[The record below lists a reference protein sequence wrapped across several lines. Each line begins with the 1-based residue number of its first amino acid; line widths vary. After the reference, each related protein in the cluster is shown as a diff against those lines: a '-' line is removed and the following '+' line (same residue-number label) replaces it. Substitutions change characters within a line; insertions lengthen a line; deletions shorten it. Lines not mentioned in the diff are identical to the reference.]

1 MSGGSHNYLCYK
13 IEEYYVGHMHDRE
26 LDDLMKDIA
35 KLTHDLEWY
44 DLGDYGPDGYFD
56 TVKEFKKK
64 WFQGIRKDRLRKL
77 IDESVEE
84 LRNELYGMV
93 GECLTQ

>member
-1 MSGGSHNYLCYK
+1 MSGGSHNYLCYQ

-44 DLGDYGPDGYFD
+44 DSGDYGPDGYFD

-64 WFQGIRKDRLRKL
+64 WFQGVRKDRLRKL
-77 IDESVEE
+77 IDESVDE
-84 LRNELYGMV
+84 LRKELYGMV